1 MYVSSHLDTDSPA
14 CPSPWNT
21 TDKTRHIVS
30 SVIPSKTHTLAIY
43 NRTYSHLLLELR
55 GEKACDDWWWMRE
68 RERSHRPCHASC
80 YLSPIDPR
88 SRLALFE
95 EFVLAV
101 VLVDTLYCY
110 VKTRNMC
117 VYIYICMYVTSE
129 IRAQSRTRGMH
140 PARRKRAD
148 RGRNSDAKDNVE
160 EFTFRSWYIVSNK
173 IESRFCQILPPRVRC
188 FFFSFLFLRK
198 TITRDNSIP
207 TCVNCC

>member
-68 RERSHRPCHASC
+68 REKSPTVSC
-80 YLSPIDPR
+80 IVYLFPIATPSIAISSFRGVR
-88 SRLALFE
+88 SRCRARGHAILLRE
-95 EFVLAV
+95 NSK
-101 VLVDTLYCY
+101 Y
-110 VKTRNMC
+110 
-117 VYIYICMYVTSE
+117 VYIYICNVWNSGTESY
-129 IRAQSRTRGMH
+129 
-140 PARRKRAD
+140 KRAD
-148 RGRNSDAKDNVE
+148 RGRNSDEKDNVE

-173 IESRFCQILPPRVRC
+173 IKSRFCQILPPRVCC
-188 FFFSFLFLRK
+188 FFFLFYFYVRQSLAIIQSRRVW
-198 TITRDNSIP
+198 TA
-207 TCVNCC
+207 VNHVTN